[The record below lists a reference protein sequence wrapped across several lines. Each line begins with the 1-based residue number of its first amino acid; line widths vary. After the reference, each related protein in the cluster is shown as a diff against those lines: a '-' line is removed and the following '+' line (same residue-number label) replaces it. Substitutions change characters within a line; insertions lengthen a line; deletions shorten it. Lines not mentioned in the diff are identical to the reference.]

1 MKFLL
6 PVIFF
11 AFCAPSMVSAQKVSD
26 EIFYKSRVI
35 LPVNS
40 FTEGIEGPAVDKEGN
55 LYAVNFGHDG
65 TIGRITPKG
74 DTSIFVELP
83 NGSVGNGIRF
93 NSKGNMLIADYTM
106 HNILMVD
113 MQTKAV
119 TIYAKGPEMSQP
131 NDIAID
137 KKDRLFASDPDWKA
151 NTGRIWRIDPDG
163 KVTLLDTTPGAVNG
177 IEVSPDNKILY
188 VNFQKKIWAY
198 DINKAGMI
206 VNRRE
211 IITFPDYGMDGMR
224 CDREGNIYVAR
235 YGKGTV
241 AEVSP
246 TGIVLNEVTLTGKR
260 PTNVTFGGTDGRT
273 VYVTLQ
279 DKGNIESFRTEIPG
293 REWKPASK

>member
-1 MKFLL
+1 MLSCSLFVIGQQVNGEKLFKSQVLL
-6 PVIFF
+6 PI
-11 AFCAPSMVSAQKVSD
+11 
-26 EIFYKSRVI
+26 
-35 LPVNS
+35 NT
-40 FTEGIEGPAVDKEGN
+40 FTEGVEGPAVDKDGN
-55 LYAVNFGHDG
+55 LYAVNFGHEG
-65 TIGRITPKG
+65 TIGKITPKG
-74 DTSIFVELP
+74 DTSLFVELP
-83 NGSVGNGIRF
+83 KGSVGNGIRF
-93 NSKGNMLIADYTM
+93 NSKGNMLIADYTL

-113 MQTKAV
+113 MQTKAITV
-119 TIYAKGPEMSQP
+119 YAKGPEMSQP

-137 KKDRLFASDPDWKA
+137 KKDRLFASDPNWKG

-188 VNFQKKIWAY
+188 VNYSKSIWAY
-198 DINKAGMI
+198 DINKLGMI

-211 IITFPDYGMDGMR
+211 IITFPDFGMDGMR

-260 PTNVTFGGTDGRT
+260 PTNVTFGGIDGKT

-279 DKGNIESFRTEIPG
+279 DKGNIEAFRTDIAG

>member
-1 MKFLL
+1 MSCSSFVIGQQVNGEKLFKSQVLL
-6 PVIFF
+6 PI
-11 AFCAPSMVSAQKVSD
+11 
-26 EIFYKSRVI
+26 
-35 LPVNS
+35 NT
-40 FTEGIEGPAVDKEGN
+40 FTEGVEGPAVDKDGN
-55 LYAVNFGHDG
+55 LYAVNFGHEG
-65 TIGRITPKG
+65 TIGKITPKG
-74 DTSIFVELP
+74 DTSLFVELP
-83 NGSVGNGIRF
+83 KGSVGNGIRF
-93 NSKGNMLIADYTM
+93 NSKGNMMIADYTL

-113 MQTKAV
+113 MQTKAITV
-119 TIYAKGPEMSQP
+119 YAKGPEMSQP

-137 KKDRLFASDPDWKA
+137 KKDRLFASDPNWKA

-188 VNFQKKIWAY
+188 VNYSKSIWAY
-198 DINKAGMI
+198 DINKLGMI

-211 IITFPDYGMDGMR
+211 IITFPDFGMDGMR

-260 PTNVTFGGTDGRT
+260 PTNVTFGGIDGKT

-279 DKGNIESFRTEIPG
+279 DKGNIEAFRTDIAG
-293 REWKPASK
+293 REWKPAFK

>member
-1 MKFLL
+1 MSCSSFVIGQQVNGEKLFKSQVLL
-6 PVIFF
+6 PI
-11 AFCAPSMVSAQKVSD
+11 
-26 EIFYKSRVI
+26 
-35 LPVNS
+35 NT
-40 FTEGIEGPAVDKEGN
+40 FTEGVEGPAVDKDGN
-55 LYAVNFGHDG
+55 LYAVNFGHEG
-65 TIGRITPKG
+65 TIGKITPKG
-74 DTSIFVELP
+74 DTSLFVELP
-83 NGSVGNGIRF
+83 KGSVGNGIRF
-93 NSKGNMLIADYTM
+93 NSKGNMMIADYTL

-113 MQTKAV
+113 MQTKAITV
-119 TIYAKGPEMSQP
+119 YAKGPEMSQP

-137 KKDRLFASDPDWKA
+137 KKDRLFASDPNWKA

-188 VNFQKKIWAY
+188 VNYSKSIWAY
-198 DINKAGMI
+198 DINKLGMI

-211 IITFPDYGMDGMR
+211 IITFPDFGMDGMR

-260 PTNVTFGGTDGRT
+260 PTNVTFGGIDGKT

-279 DKGNIESFRTEIPG
+279 DKGNIEAFRTDIAG